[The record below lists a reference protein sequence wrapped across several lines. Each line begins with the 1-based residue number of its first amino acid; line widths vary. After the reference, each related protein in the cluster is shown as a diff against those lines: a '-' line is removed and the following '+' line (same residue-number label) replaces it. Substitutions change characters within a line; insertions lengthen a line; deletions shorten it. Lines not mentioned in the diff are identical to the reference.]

1 MHLKFNVQGKAR
13 PDCFV
18 VIDDFGTEHNT
29 LGAYCDNG
37 LDPAQRKRFAF
48 RFSEDH
54 DPDVSRAQLTRP
66 NYYSARESTAFAS
79 QIGMSIEA
87 EIRIDFELH
96 PAWDEHRFLPLWTQ
110 AEGAQIRITHAG
122 INEWEWS
129 PASTSIAQKA
139 LEAFCW
145 AYVDMEKA
153 REEAAAAE
161 AAQTSGAAQ

>member
-1 MHLKFNVQGKAR
+1 MHLTFNSEGKAH

-18 VIDDFGTEHNT
+18 VIDDFGTEYNSLT
-29 LGAYCDNG
+29 AYLDNG
-37 LDPAQRKRFAF
+37 SDPAQRQRFAF

-54 DPDVSRAQLTRP
+54 DPDAVRARETHP
-66 NYYSARESTAFAS
+66 KYYSACEAAAFAS
-79 QIGMSIEA
+79 PIGLSIEA

-96 PAWDEHRFLPLWTQ
+96 PAWDERRFKPLWTQ

-145 AYVDMEKA
+145 AYVEMERA
-153 REEAAAAE
+153 REDASRRGIVGVE
-161 AAQTSGAAQ
+161 Q

>member
-1 MHLKFNVQGKAR
+1 MHLRFDQQGKAT
-13 PDCFV
+13 PDSFV
-18 VIDDFGTEHNT
+18 VIDDFGTQHNALDAY
-29 LGAYCDNG
+29 LGSG

-54 DPDVSRAQLTRP
+54 DPDVSRAQLIRP
-66 NYYSARESTAFAS
+66 NHYSARESSAFAS
-79 QIGMSIEA
+79 PIGMSIEA

-110 AEGAQIRITHAG
+110 AEGAHVRITHAG

-129 PASTSIAQKA
+129 PASTSISQKA

-145 AYVDMEKA
+145 AYVEMENA
-153 REEAAAAE
+153 REDAIRRGIVEAT
-161 AAQTSGAAQ
+161 Q

>member
-1 MHLKFNVQGKAR
+1 MHLVYDSQGKAR
-13 PDCFV
+13 PNCFV
-18 VIDDFGTEHNT
+18 VIDDFGTEHNA
-29 LGAYCDNG
+29 LDAYLVSG
-37 LDPAQRKRFAF
+37 LSPAHRQRIAF

-66 NYYSARESTAFAS
+66 SYYSARESAAFAS
-79 QIGMSIEA
+79 PIGMSIEA

-96 PAWDEHRFLPLWTQ
+96 PALDEQRFLPLWTQ
-110 AEGAQIRITHAG
+110 AEGAQIRIIHAG

-153 REEAAAAE
+153 REAAGRTGLVEAR
-161 AAQTSGAAQ
+161 Q